1 MEGILTH
8 FNNPAGDSSS
18 GSDRRGKEE
27 GRSDT
32 PPIDPDEEIDE
43 DGAFNSEDELA
54 YGDFFPPMMMSSSS
68 SAGNTGV
75 VATRTN
81 DGNGGDSH
89 AASSSSSSSSSRRY
103 RPDGL
108 PTSRSRSTS
117 IAMIDEVVAL
127 QHPHQQYQGGGGG
140 GGGGGCSGGG
150 RNRIFSIDFDRE
162 FSSFLSIPPP
172 PSLLRNSPLFS

>member
-8 FNNPAGDSSS
+8 FNNPPGGDS
-18 GSDRRGKEE
+18 GSDRRGK
-27 GRSDT
+27 GGSRSDS

-54 YGDFFPPMMMSSSS
+54 YGDFFPPISSS
-68 SAGNTGV
+68 SANNARTSGGV
-75 VATRTN
+75 VSTTRMMMN
-81 DGNGGDSH
+81 DAHH
-89 AASSSSSSSSSRRY
+89 AASSSSRRSH
-103 RPDGL
+103 RADGL

-127 QHPHQQYQGGGGG
+127 RHPHHHQQQYQGGGGG
-140 GGGGGCSGGG
+140 GGGGGG

-162 FSSFLSIPPP
+162 FSFLSLP
-172 PSLLRNSPLFS
+172 PSPPVLV